1 MGTDLKPS
9 EFSARLRLPQK
20 KEEDAHRR
28 SRSIKWKIYAYLVLF
43 TAIILLLL
51 WLCQVVFLD
60 DIYKTIKIGEI
71 HLAAHELTAKI
82 DSDNF
87 AEEAE
92 TCARRGEL
100 CLLVLKM
107 IDENTAAE
115 LVSVETLPNCAIH
128 NTDRNSKFTLYD
140 LARANGGELIRRY
153 RFDPAKRVYYTVE
166 DDLYKSAPD
175 SEESIIYTLITQNS
189 AGDSILLLLNSVISP
204 VEATV
209 KTLNILLAVISAL
222 LLLLALALATVISR
236 RIARPIVR
244 INETAKQLAVGKYDV
259 NFPSSSYRE
268 IDELAGTLNY
278 AASELSKVETLR
290 RELIAN
296 ISHDLRTP
304 LTMIEGY
311 GEVMRDL
318 PGENTP
324 ENVQIII
331 DEANRLSSLVSDM
344 LDLSRL
350 HAGAVEF
357 RPVPLNLTE
366 LIRSTLTRYNKLC
379 ASDGYVIDFLC
390 DRDVTVSGD
399 ATRLNQVIYNLVN
412 NAVTYTGADKRVTV
426 EQTIHDGRV
435 RISVTDTG
443 EGIPPEKLEMIW
455 DRYYKGE
462 NAHRRPSVGTGIG
475 LSIVKS
481 IMELHHGT
489 YGVASTE
496 GVGSTFWV
504 EMDVYSG
511 E

>member
-1 MGTDLKPS
+1 MKPS
-9 EFSARLRLPQK
+9 DSLKRLRDPGQK
-20 KEEDAHRR
+20 SGGRR
-28 SRSIKWKIYAYLVLF
+28 HSRSIKWKIYAYLVLF

-60 DIYKTIKIGEI
+60 SIYKSIKIGEI
-71 HLAAHELTAKI
+71 RIAAHELTARI
-82 DSDNF
+82 DSENF

-92 TCARRGEL
+92 TWARRGEL
-100 CLLVLKM
+100 CLLALKM
-107 IDENTAAE
+107 IDENTAIE

-140 LARANGGELIRRY
+140 LARSNGGESMQRY
-153 RFDPAKRVYYTVE
+153 RFDPSKRVYYTVG
-166 DDLYKSAPD
+166 DDPSDSSD
-175 SEESIIYTLITQNS
+175 SEESIIYTIITRNA
-189 AGDSILLLLNSVISP
+189 AGDSILLLLNSVITP

-209 KTLNILLAVISAL
+209 KTLNILLGVISVL
-222 LLLLALALATVISR
+222 LLLLALMLAILISR
-236 RIARPIVR
+236 RIAKPIVR
-244 INETAKQLAVGKYDV
+244 INETARQLAAGKYDV
-259 NFPSSSYRE
+259 TFPSSSYRE

-278 AASELSKVETLR
+278 AAAELSKVETLR

-331 DEANRLSSLVSDM
+331 DEANRLSSLVNDM

-379 ASDGYVIDFLC
+379 ASDGYVIDFIC
-390 DRDVTVSGD
+390 DGDVTVSGD

-426 EQTIHDGRV
+426 RQEVGEGRV

-443 EGIPPEKLEMIW
+443 EGIPPEKLDMIW

-481 IMELHHGT
+481 IMDMHHGT
-489 YGVASTE
+489 YGVTSTE

-504 EMDVYSG
+504 EMDVYTG